1 MFWKLVGLMVI
12 AYAVAMYFSFTLGGF
27 VHILPV
33 AALVMVVVRRMGK
46 NPDSEF
52 GRWES
57 TAQRARRK

>member
-1 MFWKLVGLMVI
+1 
-12 AYAVAMYFSFTLGGF
+12 MYFSFTLGGF
-27 VHILPV
+27 VHILPG